1 MNFEDFKLR
10 YQKKEPEKI
19 ANSVSKTPLV
29 SVLVQTYNHS
39 KYIKECLN
47 SILSQEVD
55 FKYEILLGE
64 DNSKDTTREICI
76 EYAEKHPDKI
86 RLFLHQEENKI
97 KVNSIPTGNF
107 NALYNFF
114 KAKGKYIAFC
124 EGDDYWTDPFKLQKQ
139 VDFLVQ
145 NENFSFCYHKFIE
158 KSTSDE
164 KDFIPLDQPEIDLS
178 MENIINLKYHPQLS
192 TVCFRNIF
200 SQLPE
205 EILKVINVDSF
216 VLSLLG
222 NYGPA
227 KFSGEIAPNIYR
239 RHSGGIWTKNER
251 ILKLQLKANTFK
263 NLLEYYRNEQKIDA
277 ARAIAVYLRNINRS
291 LFILYLKKKNIISA
305 MKLTPGIF

>member
-1 MNFEDFKLR
+1 MDFDYFKNK
-10 YQKKEPEKI
+10 YQHKTVEHFPHKI
-19 ANSVSKTPLV
+19 PSNILV
-29 SVLVQTYNHS
+29 SVLVQTYNHE
-39 KYIKECLN
+39 KFIEQCLD
-47 SILSQEVD
+47 SILNQKTD
-55 FKYEILLGE
+55 FPFEILLGE
-64 DNSKDTTREICI
+64 DCSSDNTRKICMNF
-76 EYAEKHPDKI
+76 AEKFPEKI
-86 RLFLHQEENKI
+86 RLFLHHPENKI
-97 KVNSIPTGNF
+97 KVDSIITGNF

-114 KAKGKYIAFC
+114 KTKGKYIAFC
-124 EGDDYWTDPFKLQKQ
+124 EGDDYWTDPFKLQRQ

-145 NENFSFCYHKFIE
+145 NENFSFCYHKYIE

-200 SQLPE
+200 SQIPE
-205 EILKVINVDSF
+205 EIIKVINVDSF

-227 KFSGEIAPNIYR
+227 KFIGDIAPNIYR

-251 ILKLQLKANTFK
+251 ILKLKLKTITFK
-263 NLLEYYRNEQKIDA
+263 NLLEYYRNEKKIDA
-277 ARAIAVYLRNINRS
+277 ARAIAIYLRNINRS
-291 LFILYLKKKNIISA
+291 LFILHLKKKNIISA